1 MVLISRHRS
10 INKLFPLELTDFLSI
25 RIVFPIDRC
34 QTTII
39 SLLYIC
45 VIILNFILELVGNV
59 KK

>member
-1 MVLISRHRS
+1 MVLIGHNRS
-10 INKLFPLELTDFLSI
+10 INKLFYLELTDLLSI
-25 RIVFPIDRC
+25 RIVCPIDQC

-45 VIILNFILELVGNV
+45 VIILNFILEHVGNV